1 MEQTTENVE
10 SSDLASIEEIAE
22 QGTKQVSQEQPSEQA
37 AATDDKYAG
46 KSREDLAKMLDESQS
61 FIGKQSNE
69 IAQNRERINAL
80 EKTDSYIKGQLN
92 QSQPEPAKE
101 LDYFGDPENAIKQ
114 TVSSDPRLAKLEKQL
129 EVQDLERKRE
139 KMLSKHPDFQ
149 SVMDSPDFSAWLAQT
164 QSRQAALTLM
174 NSTGNVDLAIGLLDE
189 FKSTREQATKETR
202 QESIKAASSGS
213 VSGSSM
219 KAMGK
224 RVAASELRRLQK
236 EEPAKFKSLKPLIDQ
251 LWQEGRVVVDA

>member
-37 AATDDKYAG
+37 AATNDKYAG

-129 EVQDLERKRE
+129 DIMKDKHSWQLLQKKMTDQREHHKRKE
-139 KMLSKHPDFQ
+139 
-149 SVMDSPDFSAWLAQT
+149 
-164 QSRQAALTLM
+164 
-174 NSTGNVDLAIGLLDE
+174 
-189 FKSTREQATKETR
+189 
-202 QESIKAASSGS
+202 ESIKDTLSPQH
-213 VSGSSM
+213 
-219 KAMGK
+219 
-224 RVAASELRRLQK
+224 LL
-236 EEPAKFKSLKPLIDQ
+236 LKQI
-251 LWQEGRVVVDA
+251 